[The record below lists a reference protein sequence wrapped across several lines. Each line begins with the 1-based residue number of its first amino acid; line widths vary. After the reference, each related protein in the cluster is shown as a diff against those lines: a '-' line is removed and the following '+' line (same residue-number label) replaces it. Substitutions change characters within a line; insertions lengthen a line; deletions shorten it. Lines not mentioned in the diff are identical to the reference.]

1 MIQNAVGLYQTKSS
15 IQKNTF
21 IKCIAFKNNIVP
33 NFSLCKTS
41 PDLTFHHNYCGNYA
55 GLKKNAQPRS
65 CKFFYGGTGGNLNE
79 DYSPRGS
86 YQLGGIALKN

>member
-1 MIQNAVGLYQTKSS
+1 MIQNAMALYQTKSS

-21 IKCIAFKNNIVP
+21 IKCIAFKNNFVP

-65 CKFFYGGTGGNLNE
+65 CKFFMVEVEGTLMRAMAPE
-79 DYSPRGS
+79 AAIS
-86 YQLGGIALKN
+86 LEELL